1 MANLKTYLQKLFKM
15 SGSQAMPDFSRK
27 TSLVSHSN
35 CNNLNYT
42 VTANGYVQARFSYDN
57 PNANQ
62 WSCRLYVDNQ
72 AIVGSYVPG
81 VNGTSF
87 INFLFPVKKGSVLT
101 SYSERSDVKL
111 DLTFIQLVGN

>member
-1 MANLKTYLQKLFKM
+1 MLKTYLQKLFRM

-27 TSLVSHSN
+27 NSIVSHSN

-42 VTANGYVQARFSYDN
+42 ITANGYVQARFRFDDAA
-57 PNANQ
+57 ANQ

-72 AIVGSYVPG
+72 ALVGSYVPG

-87 INFLFPVKKGSVLT
+87 IDFLFPVKKGSILAA
-101 SYSERSDVKL
+101 YSERTTVKL

>member
-27 TSLVSHSN
+27 NALVSHSN
-35 CNNLNYT
+35 CNDLNYT
-42 VTANGYVQARFSYDN
+42 IIANGYVQARFRYDS

-62 WSCRLYVDNQ
+62 WSCRLYVNSQ
-72 AIVGSYVPG
+72 SIVGAYVPG

-87 INFLFPVKKGSVLT
+87 IDFLFPVEKGSVLT

>member
-1 MANLKTYLQKLFKM
+1 MLKTYLQKLFRM

-27 TSLVSHSN
+27 TGLVSHSN

-42 VTANGYVQARFSYDN
+42 ITANGYVQARFRYDN
-57 PNANQ
+57 SDTNR
-62 WSCRLYVDNQ
+62 WSCRLYVNTQ
-72 AIVGSYVPG
+72 SIVGAYVPG
-81 VNGTSF
+81 ANGTSF
-87 INFLFPVKKGSVLT
+87 IDFLFPVEKGNVLT